1 MEYPLWEIT
10 HKRSMDSLER
20 LNPSSDGI
28 PALGL
33 LLGTRAILEQVLILL
48 LMEYPLWVDSSS

>member
-1 MEYPLWEIT
+1 MEYPLWEVAAYDLHIN
-10 HKRSMDSLER
+10 SC

-33 LLGTRAILEQVLILL
+33 IALKDLRNVSQGLNPSSDGIPALGS
-48 LMEYPLWVDSSS
+48 DH